1 MAKRHFRKRGISMK
15 VKFNKVIAYITLAS
29 LLGTT
34 VACSTPGSSPKDTA
48 NPDGKKTDSKQPL
61 QAQDPL
67 QKYDPPIEVTA
78 FSVSS
83 TTQGFVEGENW
94 DNNVITKLF
103 SDMLG
108 VNYKNKWTVDGSK
121 ASEKFNVAIASN
133 DLPDIMRVDINQM
146 GRLMKNDQLE
156 DMTPYYQAY
165 TTEMLRKNL
174 ELNNKSGF
182 IPGSKDGKMYSIPI
196 NQDVYIQAP
205 IMFLRKDWLEKLGLP
220 VPKTIDEVKNVLKAF
235 VQKDPDG
242 NGKNDTYG
250 VSLDK
255 GLGMTFDSLAAAFNA
270 YRAMWIKDST
280 GNLVYG
286 SIQPEMKTALKYLQ
300 EMFKE
305 GLIDPEFAAKERSK
319 VMQEV
324 GAGKSGIFFGT
335 YGSPNNTLRFT
346 RDHTPTSDWVG
357 RSIPTGLDGTVLPPR
372 GPSVNVWMAVRKG
385 AKNPEALFKSM
396 SLWAELWMDIGK
408 YNKTFYDIQGSDK
421 YSPYQIHTLARPYF
435 FDDPYKNNNIAKQF
449 REAYAKNDPS
459 LVKHPDGIWKWKEW
473 EKKSSSGWAYM
484 AYAQQSFTALE
495 TYKDKYQENQFYG
508 PPTETMEKRSATLD
522 KLEYETFIKII
533 MGAAPIEEFDNFV
546 KLWKSLGGDQITQ
559 EVNAYAKTNK

>member
-1 MAKRHFRKRGISMK
+1 MK
-15 VKFNKVIAYITLAS
+15 NNIRTAIAYITLAS

-48 NPDGKKTDSKQPL
+48 NPDGKKADNNQPL
-61 QAQDPL
+61 QAQNPL
-67 QKYDPPIEVTA
+67 QKYEPPIEVTT
-78 FSVSS
+78 FSVSK
-83 TTQGFVEGENW
+83 TTQGFVEGENY
-94 DNNVITKLF
+94 DNNVTTKLF

-108 VNYKNKWTVDGSK
+108 VNYKNKWTVDSSK
-121 ASEKFNVAIASN
+121 SSEKFNVAIASN
-133 DLPDIMRVDINQM
+133 DLPDHMLVDINQM

-165 TTEMLRKNL
+165 TTELLRKNL

-182 IPGSKDGKMYSIPI
+182 IPGSKDGKMYSIPLT
-196 NQDVYIQAP
+196 QDFYIQVP
-205 IMFLRKDWLEKLGLP
+205 IMFLRKDWLQKLNLP
-220 VPKTIDEVKNVLKAF
+220 IPKTIDEVKNVMKAF
-235 VQKDPDG
+235 VEKDPDG

-250 VSLDK
+250 ISLDK
-255 GLGMTFDSLAAAFNA
+255 GLGTTFDSMTAAFKA
-270 YRAMWIKDST
+270 YRAMWIKDSS

-324 GAGKSGIFFGT
+324 GAGKSGIFFGPFT
-335 YGSPNNTLRFT
+335 SPNNTLRFT
-346 RDHTPTSDWVG
+346 RDHTLTSDWVG
-357 RSIPTGLDGTVLPPR
+357 QSIPIGADGKVLPPR
-372 GPSVNVWMAVRKG
+372 IERGNVWMAVRKG
-385 AKNPEALFKSM
+385 AKHPEALLKSM

-421 YSPYQIHTLARPYF
+421 YAPYQIHGLARPF
-435 FDDPYKNNNIAKQF
+435 FDDPYKNLNIAKQF

-484 AYAQQSFTALE
+484 AYAQQSFPTIE
-495 TYKDKYQENQFYG
+495 SYKDQYQENLFYG

-533 MGAAPIEEFDNFV
+533 MGAAPIDEFDNFV
-546 KLWKSLGGDQITQ
+546 KLWKSLGGDQIVQ
-559 EVNAYAKTNK
+559 EVNAYAKMNK